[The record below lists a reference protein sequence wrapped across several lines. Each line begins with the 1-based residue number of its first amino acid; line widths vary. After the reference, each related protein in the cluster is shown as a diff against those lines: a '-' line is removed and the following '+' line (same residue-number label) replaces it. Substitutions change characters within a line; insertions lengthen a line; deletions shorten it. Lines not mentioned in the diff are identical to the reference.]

1 MIFLFN
7 DLLRKLEA
15 IDLKVKIYG
24 MLRLRLSQGEV
35 DLELPSDST
44 VEDLITHLSKLWGQ
58 DFFR

>member
-1 MIFLFN
+1 M
-7 DLLRKLEA
+7 
-15 IDLKVKIYG
+15 KVKIYG